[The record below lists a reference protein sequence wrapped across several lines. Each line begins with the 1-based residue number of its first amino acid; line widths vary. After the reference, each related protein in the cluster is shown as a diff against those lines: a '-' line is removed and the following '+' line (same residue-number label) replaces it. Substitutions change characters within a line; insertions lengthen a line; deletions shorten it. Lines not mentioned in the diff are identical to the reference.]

1 MKRHNFRGG
10 GKTHGQSDRMRA
22 PGSIGSSSYPSRV
35 FKGQRMAKRMGREQ
49 VTVLDLS
56 VVKIIEDENL
66 MLIRGSV
73 PGFNGSLVRIR
84 QSNRSQNGR

>member
-1 MKRHNFRGG
+1 
-10 GKTHGQSDRMRA
+10 
-22 PGSIGSSSYPSRV
+22 
-35 FKGQRMAKRMGREQ
+35 MAKRMGREQ

-84 QSNRSQNGR
+84 QSNRSQDGR